1 MPKKTKDIIND
12 LELTIHEYSIR
23 LSRLEEYNEL
33 LDARLQ
39 IFEKFFTSIE
49 KITTDKEELE

>member
-23 LSRLEEYNEL
+23 LSKLEEYNEL

-39 IFEKFFTSIE
+39 IFERFFMSIE
-49 KITTDKEELE
+49 KITTHKEELE